1 MLKGSA
7 NSARTDKNM
16 DVTTAYYFKGVAI
29 GLTIA
34 WVTSAI
40 ANYRVGQLT
49 KGGKD
54 NWRLLLPLNWTLV
67 AFELVLSVIFLI
79 VSYAIG

>member
-1 MLKGSA
+1 MVDPYYLKGI
-7 NSARTDKNM
+7 
-16 DVTTAYYFKGVAI
+16 GI

-40 ANYRVGQLT
+40 AYYRVGQLR

-54 NWRLLLPLNWTLV
+54 NWRFRLPLSWTLI
-67 AFELVLSVIFLI
+67 AFELVLGVIFTILGYVI
-79 VSYAIG
+79 S